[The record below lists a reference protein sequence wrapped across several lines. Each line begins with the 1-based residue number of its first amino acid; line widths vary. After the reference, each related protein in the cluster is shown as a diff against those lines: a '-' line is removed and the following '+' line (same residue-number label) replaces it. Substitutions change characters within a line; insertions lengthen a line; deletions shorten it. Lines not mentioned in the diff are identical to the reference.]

1 MFLLYVLRKMSNYST
16 EKQTIQARAFLEDNR
31 SSAEMLITNNWI
43 GFRLID
49 QILSYRKKG
58 IMFDEL

>member
-1 MFLLYVLRKMSNYST
+1 MSNYST